1 MHDVA
6 QAIRTGLGD
15 AGRKAPS
22 RDLPNWMVKL
32 IALFDPAAKQIVPE
46 LGRELRI
53 DNSATRA
60 ALQMEF
66 IPARDAAVAMAQ
78 SLIDLGIA

>member
-1 MHDVA
+1 MSRGA
-6 QAIRTGLGD
+6 PRRQGLCFYY
-15 AGRKAPS
+15 S
-22 RDLPNWMVKL
+22 
-32 IALFDPAAKQIVPE
+32 
-46 LGRELRI
+46 RELRI